1 MRLPPYL
8 HEVWSRPAVQRA
20 IARGRQAAARVGQR
34 VTPVLRRVPRRYV
47 AMVAAALLAV
57 ILGVIADVILS
68 SPGAREI
75 RTLGNL
81 PVATVVL
88 DRRDEPAFTIF
99 EERRYDVPLDR
110 ISPQLI
116 QAVLAIEDQRFHRH
130 GGLDLWR
137 IAGSMWANLW
147 SGSLEQGGS
156 TITQQLAKLS
166 FLTPE
171 KTFRRKLQEAY
182 LALRIEQEY
191 TKDEILE
198 IYLNKVYLGGGF
210 HGVEAAARGY
220 FGTSAADL
228 DLPEAALLAGLIQRP
243 SAYTP
248 TRHLDRAIARRAV
261 VLDQMAVAGMID
273 DQTAK
278 ALAQTGVTIA
288 DGFEHER
295 TGAYFKQMVT
305 RELVDRFG
313 WDTVS
318 RGGLRVFTSYDPVA
332 QAAAEHALTRG
343 LAAIEKRGGFR
354 HPARGGVV
362 APAQQGDESPDY
374 LQGAL
379 VALDPSSG
387 EVRALVGGRDFDESQ
402 FDRVTQAH
410 RQSGSAFKPFVYA
423 TALEQGYSPAT
434 LVTALNTPIA
444 TPEGPWLP
452 ADGHATGSDAMTI
465 RTALRTSS
473 NRAAAQLL
481 QTVGVT
487 SAVTYA
493 QRVGL
498 DAPAVPSL
506 VLGTGDVTLLALT
519 SAYAVFANGGLLH
532 EPFVIRR
539 IEDAEGTVLF
549 EHRRASDRVLS
560 EVTAFQITAMLA
572 DVIDRGTGWQARQA
586 GFRQPAAGKTG
597 TTNEYRDAWFVGYT
611 PDLVAGAWVGFD
623 RPRTI
628 VPGGYASEL
637 AVPIWG
643 AFMHEATAG
652 AKGRAFA
659 RPRGVTAV
667 EICADSGLL
676 PGSACRRARRTT
688 DDGESSE
695 RSTVTVEYFRAG
707 TEPTEECPLHE
718 QTWYG
723 RVVTSTLDPSE
734 FPASSTV
741 GALRLP
747 SPRPAATGD
756 PERAAAADAPQ
767 PTSAEPERRR
777 GFWGRVF
784 GGLRGGDDRNND
796 RDQADERRR

>member
-1 MRLPPYL
+1 MRLPPTL
-8 HEVWSRPAVQRA
+8 HEALSWPTLQSRLAH
-20 IARGRQAAARVGQR
+20 GRQAAARVWRR
-34 VTPVLRRVPRRYV
+34 VSPVVRRVPRRYV
-47 AMVAAALLAV
+47 TTGAAALLAV
-57 ILGVIADVILS
+57 ISVVIGDVILS

-75 RTLGNL
+75 RTLANL

-88 DRRDEPAFTIF
+88 DRRDAPAFTIF
-99 EERRYDVPLDR
+99 EERRYDVPLER
-110 ISPQLI
+110 VSPQLI

-182 LALRIEQEY
+182 LALRIEQVY
-191 TKDEILE
+191 TKEEILE
-198 IYLNKVYLGGGF
+198 IYLNKVYLGSGF

-248 TRHLDRAIARRAV
+248 TRHLDRAVARRAV
-261 VLDQMAVAGMID
+261 VLEQMALADMID
-273 DQTAK
+273 EQTAK
-278 ALAQTGVTIA
+278 AVAAAPVRIT
-288 DGFEHER
+288 DGFEHEK
-295 TGAYFKQMVT
+295 TGAYFRQMVT

-318 RGGLRVFTSYDPVA
+318 RGGLRVFTSYDPIA
-332 QAAAEHALTRG
+332 QAAAERALDEG
-343 LAAIEKRGGFR
+343 LASIEKRRGFR
-354 HPARGGVV
+354 HPARGAVI
-362 APAQQGDESPDY
+362 ARAQPDDESPDY

-387 EVRALVGGRDFDESQ
+387 EVRALVGGRNFDESQ

-434 LVTALNTPIA
+434 LITALNTPIA

-452 ADGHATGSDAMTI
+452 DDGHAAGSEAVTL
-465 RTALRTSS
+465 RAALRTSS
-473 NRAAAQLL
+473 NRAAAHLL

-487 SAVTYA
+487 PAVAYA
-493 QRVGL
+493 RRVGL

-519 SAYAVFANGGLLH
+519 SAYAVFANGGTLH

-539 IEDAEGTVLF
+539 VEDAGGTVLF

-560 EVTAFQITAMLA
+560 EITAFQITAMLA

-643 AFMHEATAG
+643 AFMQEATAG

-667 EICADSGLL
+667 EICAESGLL
-676 PGSACRRARRTT
+676 PGSACRRARRAAG
-688 DDGESSE
+688 DGESPE

-718 QTWYG
+718 RTWYG
-723 RVVTSTLDPSE
+723 RVVTSTLDPSD

-741 GALRLP
+741 GALRMP
-747 SPRPAATGD
+747 SPRPAMQGEPEPAPAAELPQATPD
-756 PERAAAADAPQ
+756 APERK
-767 PTSAEPERRR
+767 R
-777 GFWGRVF
+777 GFWGRIF
-784 GGLRGGDDRNND
+784 GGLRGNGDRNND
-796 RDQADERRR
+796 RNPDDGRRR